1 MYIQPIYDYHNPKL
15 YKPLM
20 KKLLSSLSSDWY
32 DSCYGNDLTASAS
45 RNISDD
51 HVMTVYFPNSD
62 IYDFDKELFNRF
74 ELCQN
79 IFTSKDS
86 ISLET
91 IEEVIEKIKEIE
103 K

>member
-1 MYIQPIYDYHNPKL
+1 MNREYKHHNPKL

-51 HVMTVYFPNSD
+51 HVMTVYFPNSEISD
-62 IYDFDKELFNRF
+62 VDNELFNRF
-74 ELCQN
+74 ELCEN